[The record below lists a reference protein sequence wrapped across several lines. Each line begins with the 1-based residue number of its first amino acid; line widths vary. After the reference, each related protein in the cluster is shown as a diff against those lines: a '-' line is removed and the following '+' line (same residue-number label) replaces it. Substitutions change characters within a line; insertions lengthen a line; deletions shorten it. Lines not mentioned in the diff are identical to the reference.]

1 MSANSTGEVAGSSDD
16 GGNCVES
23 ISETLCKAFTE
34 VCNILER
41 DGTTL
46 VLGFGNGSNRSGS
59 CERRGGSDSKSK
71 SNKKNTRTIKFAA
84 PSCLNR
90 ICICKLI
97 STEVAFKGRS
107 TLRIPPS

>member
-34 VCNILER
+34 VCNIFER
-41 DGTTL
+41 DGATF
-46 VLGFGNGSNRSGS
+46 VLGFGNGSNGSGS

-71 SNKKNTRTIKFAA
+71 SNNSGGTHVDK
-84 PSCLNR
+84 LNVKGKVLDKR
-90 ICICKLI
+90 LELG
-97 STEVAFKGRS
+97 EVRS
-107 TLRIPPS
+107 KS